1 MILSDAFD
9 AVAELL
15 EIGGPVLLLLF
26 GLALALW
33 FLLIERFWFL
43 ARIFPQRLILCVE
56 EWQARLDCQ
65 SWHARQ
71 LREAKLSREAME
83 LRRYLPQIKSL
94 VALCPLLGLL
104 GTVVG
109 MIHVFDTLA
118 VTGTGNARA
127 MASGVSKATLP
138 TMAGMVIAISGLY
151 FSSRLEHRVQ
161 DRLDKLRDELVI
173 SSNASWTQI
182 EPVSTNPMDS
192 KRRQ

>member
-1 MILSDAFD
+1 MLADAFNP
-9 AVAELL
+9 VAELL
-15 EIGGPVLLLLF
+15 ESGGPVLLVLF

-43 ARIFPQRLILCVE
+43 NRVFPQRVLVCIE
-56 EWQARLDCQ
+56 EWQTRSDYP
-65 SWHARQ
+65 SWHDRQ
-71 LREAKLSREAME
+71 IKEAKLSQAAME
-83 LRRYLPQIKSL
+83 LGRYLPHIKTL

-109 MIHVFDTLA
+109 MIHVFDVLA

-161 DRLDKLRDELVI
+161 DRLDKLRDELAI
-173 SSNASWTQI
+173 SGAVDLPRT
-182 EPVSTNPMDS
+182 ST
-192 KRRQ
+192 

>member
-1 MILSDAFD
+1 MLPEAFNS
-9 AVAELL
+9 VAELL
-15 EIGGPVLLLLF
+15 EAGGPVLLVLF

-43 ARIFPQRLILCVE
+43 TRVFPQRVIACVE
-56 EWQARLDCQ
+56 EWQARPDGQ

-71 LREAKLSREAME
+71 LREAKLSQAAME
-83 LRRYLPQIKSL
+83 LRRYLAHIKTM

-109 MIHVFDTLA
+109 MIHVFDVLA
-118 VTGTGNARA
+118 VTGSGNARA

-161 DRLDKLRDELVI
+161 DRLDKLRDQLAI
-173 SSNASWTQI
+173 SGAANSFRT
-182 EPVSTNPMDS
+182 ST
-192 KRRQ
+192 

>member
-1 MILSDAFD
+1 MLPDAFD
-9 AVAELL
+9 SVAELL
-15 EIGGPVLLLLF
+15 ETGGPVLLVLF

-43 ARIFPQRLILCVE
+43 SRVFPQRVTACIE
-56 EWQARLDCQ
+56 EWQTHPGYP

-71 LREAKLSREAME
+71 LREAKLSQAAME
-83 LRRYLPQIKSL
+83 LRRCLPHIKTL

-109 MIHVFDTLA
+109 MIHVFDVLA

-161 DRLDKLRDELVI
+161 DRLDKLRDQLAI
-173 SSNASWTQI
+173 SGAAGSPQLGPVNTSPMGSKAST
-182 EPVSTNPMDS
+182 
-192 KRRQ
+192 